1 MVAVAFFPA
10 QAARQ
15 SAKIPGFLGEFQTQL
30 SVNFEDDQVLPGA
43 ELETFAEFFWNHNL
57 KLWRHLTVCID
68 FHLRK
73 SYRYTYGMSTSPSI
87 YIWYYA
93 RDNY

>member
-1 MVAVAFFPA
+1 MIAVAFFPA

-30 SVNFEDDQVLPGA
+30 PVNFEDDQVLPGA

-57 KLWRHLTVCID
+57 KLWGHFDSL
-68 FHLRK
+68 H
-73 SYRYTYGMSTSPSI
+73 
-87 YIWYYA
+87 
-93 RDNY
+93 